1 MKDRII
7 CLAAALLA
15 AALAGCAGP
24 SSSQSSSPPPASSA
38 APSSAVSSSQ
48 PTAPGR
54 ELHTELEIWV
64 EGEPEKVP
72 ATLFQGEGYS
82 LYLPDGE
89 WVQTGSMSGEQPE
102 EADLFAAAV
111 NSQVTLSVRPDRSGQ
126 DLERAYDALWAEGYN
141 QSDDNDHF
149 FARTMEGQVQCQ
161 YVIAGESG
169 VWYVAWSYPDTSEY
183 LEGWGSRIPQLM
195 PGFLLEEDA
204 GSSGL

>member
-38 APSSAVSSSQ
+38 APSSAVSSQ

-102 EADLFAAAV
+102 EADLFAAAA

-204 GSSGL
+204 GGSGL

>member
-38 APSSAVSSSQ
+38 APSSAVSSQ

-102 EADLFAAAV
+102 EADLFAAAA

>member
-24 SSSQSSSPPPASSA
+24 SSSQSSNPPPASSA
-38 APSSAVSSSQ
+38 APSSAVSSQ

-89 WVQTGSMSGEQPE
+89 WVQTSSMSGEHPE
-102 EADLFAAAV
+102 EADLFAAAA

-149 FARTMEGQVQCQ
+149 FARTMEGRVQCQ
-161 YVIAGESG
+161 YVIAGESR

>member
-15 AALAGCAGP
+15 ATLAGCAGP

-38 APSSAVSSSQ
+38 APSSAVSSQ

-102 EADLFAAAV
+102 EADLFAAAA

>member
-38 APSSAVSSSQ
+38 APSSAVSSQ

-89 WVQTGSMSGEQPE
+89 WVQTSSMSGEQPE

-149 FARTMEGQVQCQ
+149 FARTMEGRVQCQ
-161 YVIAGESG
+161 YVVAGESG
-169 VWYVAWSYPDTSEY
+169 VWYVAWSYPDTPEY

>member
-1 MKDRII
+1 MKNRII

-38 APSSAVSSSQ
+38 APSSAVSSQ

-89 WVQTGSMSGEQPE
+89 WVQTSSMSGEQPE
-102 EADLFAAAV
+102 EADLFAAAA

-149 FARTMEGQVQCQ
+149 FARTMEGRVQCQ

>member
-24 SSSQSSSPPPASSA
+24 SSSQSSNPPPASSA
-38 APSSAVSSSQ
+38 APSSAVSSQ

-89 WVQTGSMSGEQPE
+89 WVQTSSMSGEHPE
-102 EADLFAAAV
+102 EADLFAAAA

-161 YVIAGESG
+161 YVIAGESR
-169 VWYVAWSYPDTSEY
+169 VWYVASVSYTHLTLPTN
-183 LEGWGSRIPQLM
+183 
-195 PGFLLEEDA
+195 
-204 GSSGL
+204 

>member
-38 APSSAVSSSQ
+38 APSSAVPSQ

-89 WVQTGSMSGEQPE
+89 WVQTSSMSGEQPE

-149 FARTMEGQVQCQ
+149 FARTMEGRVQCQ

>member
-38 APSSAVSSSQ
+38 APSSAVSSQ

-89 WVQTGSMSGEQPE
+89 WVQTSSMSGEQPE
-102 EADLFAAAV
+102 EADLFAAAA

-161 YVIAGESG
+161 YVVAGESG
-169 VWYVAWSYPDTSEY
+169 VWYVAWSYPDTPEY

-204 GSSGL
+204 GGSGF

>member
-38 APSSAVSSSQ
+38 APSSAVSSQ

-102 EADLFAAAV
+102 EADLFAAAA

-141 QSDDNDHF
+141 QSNDNDHF

>member
-38 APSSAVSSSQ
+38 APSSAVSSQ

-89 WVQTGSMSGEQPE
+89 WVQTSSMSGEQPE
-102 EADLFAAAV
+102 EADLFAAAA

-149 FARTMEGQVQCQ
+149 FARTMEGRVQCQ

-169 VWYVAWSYPDTSEY
+169 VWYVAWSYPDTLEY

>member
-38 APSSAVSSSQ
+38 APSSAVSSQ

-89 WVQTGSMSGEQPE
+89 WVQTSSMSGEQPE
-102 EADLFAAAV
+102 EADLFAAAA

-149 FARTMEGQVQCQ
+149 FARTMEDQVQCQ
-161 YVIAGESG
+161 YVVAGESG
-169 VWYVAWSYPDTSEY
+169 VWYVAWSYPDTPEY

>member
-24 SSSQSSSPPPASSA
+24 SSSQSSNPPPASSA
-38 APSSAVSSSQ
+38 APSSAVSSQ

-102 EADLFAAAV
+102 EADLFAAAA

-149 FARTMEGQVQCQ
+149 FVRTMEGQVQCQ

>member
-38 APSSAVSSSQ
+38 APSSAVSSQ

-82 LYLPDGE
+82 PLSPDGE
-89 WVQTGSMSGEQPE
+89 WVQTSSMSGEQPE
-102 EADLFAAAV
+102 EADLFAAAA

-149 FARTMEGQVQCQ
+149 FARTMEGRVQCQ

>member
-24 SSSQSSSPPPASSA
+24 SSFQSSSPPPASSA
-38 APSSAVSSSQ
+38 APSSAVSSQ

-89 WVQTGSMSGEQPE
+89 WVQTSSMSGEQPE

-149 FARTMEGQVQCQ
+149 FARTMEGRVQCQ

>member
-38 APSSAVSSSQ
+38 APSSAVSSQ

-89 WVQTGSMSGEQPE
+89 WVQTSSMSGEQPE
-102 EADLFAAAV
+102 EADLFAAAA

-126 DLERAYDALWAEGYN
+126 DLERAYDALWAERYN

-149 FARTMEGQVQCQ
+149 FARTMEGRVQCQ
-161 YVIAGESG
+161 YVIAGESR

>member
-38 APSSAVSSSQ
+38 APSSAVSSQ

-89 WVQTGSMSGEQPE
+89 WVQTSSMSGEQPE
-102 EADLFAAAV
+102 EADLFAAAA

-149 FARTMEGQVQCQ
+149 FARTMEGRVQCQ

>member
-38 APSSAVSSSQ
+38 APSSAVSSQ

-89 WVQTGSMSGEQPE
+89 WVQTSSMSGEHPE
-102 EADLFAAAV
+102 EADLFAAAA

-169 VWYVAWSYPDTSEY
+169 VWYVAWSYPDTPEY

>member
-38 APSSAVSSSQ
+38 APSSAVSSQ

-89 WVQTGSMSGEQPE
+89 WVQTSSMSGEQPE
-102 EADLFAAAV
+102 EADLFAVAA

-149 FARTMEGQVQCQ
+149 FARTMEGRVQCQ
-161 YVIAGESG
+161 YVIAGESR

>member
-38 APSSAVSSSQ
+38 APSSAVSSQ

-72 ATLFQGEGYS
+72 ATLFQGEGYA

-89 WVQTGSMSGEQPE
+89 WVQTSSMSGEQPE
-102 EADLFAAAV
+102 EADLFAAAA

>member
-24 SSSQSSSPPPASSA
+24 SSSQSSNPPPASSA
-38 APSSAVSSSQ
+38 APSSAVSSQ

-64 EGEPEKVP
+64 EGEPEKVT

-89 WVQTGSMSGEQPE
+89 WVQTSSMSGEQPE
-102 EADLFAAAV
+102 EADLFAAAA

-161 YVIAGESG
+161 YVIAGESR

>member
-7 CLAAALLA
+7 CLATALLA

-38 APSSAVSSSQ
+38 APSSAVSSQ

-54 ELHTELEIWV
+54 ELHTEQEIWV

-89 WVQTGSMSGEQPE
+89 WVQTSSMSGEQPE
-102 EADLFAAAV
+102 EADLFAAAA

-126 DLERAYDALWAEGYN
+126 DLEQAYDALWAEGYN

-149 FARTMEGQVQCQ
+149 FARTMEGRVQCQ

>member
-1 MKDRII
+1 MKNRII

-38 APSSAVSSSQ
+38 APSSAVSSQ

-89 WVQTGSMSGEQPE
+89 WVQTSSMSGEQPE
-102 EADLFAAAV
+102 EADLFAAAA

-149 FARTMEGQVQCQ
+149 FVRTMEGQVQCQ

>member
-38 APSSAVSSSQ
+38 APSSAVSSQ

-89 WVQTGSMSGEQPE
+89 WVQTSSMSGEQPE
-102 EADLFAAAV
+102 EADLFAAAA
-111 NSQVTLSVRPDRSGQ
+111 NSQVTRPDRSGQ

>member
-38 APSSAVSSSQ
+38 APSSAVSSQ

-102 EADLFAAAV
+102 EADLFAAAA

-183 LEGWGSRIPQLM
+183 LVGWGSRIPQLM

>member
-38 APSSAVSSSQ
+38 APSSAVSSQ

-54 ELHTELEIWV
+54 ELHTELEIWG

-89 WVQTGSMSGEQPE
+89 WVQTSSMSGEQPE
-102 EADLFAAAV
+102 EADLFAAAA

>member
-1 MKDRII
+1 MKNRII

-38 APSSAVSSSQ
+38 APSSAVSSQ

-89 WVQTGSMSGEQPE
+89 WVQTSSMSGEQPE

-149 FARTMEGQVQCQ
+149 FARTMEGRVQCQ

>member
-38 APSSAVSSSQ
+38 APSSAVSSQ

-102 EADLFAAAV
+102 EADLFAAAA

-161 YVIAGESG
+161 YVIAGESR
-169 VWYVAWSYPDTSEY
+169 VRYVAWSYPDTSEY

>member
-38 APSSAVSSSQ
+38 APSSAVSSQ

-89 WVQTGSMSGEQPE
+89 WVQTSSMSGEQPE
-102 EADLFAAAV
+102 EADLFAAAA
-111 NSQVTLSVRPDRSGQ
+111 NSQVILSVRPDRSGQ

-204 GSSGL
+204 GGSGL

>member
-38 APSSAVSSSQ
+38 APSSAVSSQ

-89 WVQTGSMSGEQPE
+89 WVQTSSMSGEQPE

-149 FARTMEGQVQCQ
+149 FARTMEDQVQCQ
-161 YVIAGESG
+161 YVVAGESG
-169 VWYVAWSYPDTSEY
+169 VWYVAWSYPDTPEY

-204 GSSGL
+204 GGSGL

>member
-15 AALAGCAGP
+15 AVLAGCAGP

-38 APSSAVSSSQ
+38 APSSAVSSQ
-48 PTAPGR
+48 PAAPGR

-64 EGEPEKVP
+64 EGEPEKIP

-89 WVQTGSMSGEQPE
+89 WVQTGSMCGEQPE
-102 EADLFAAAV
+102 EADLFAAAA

-195 PGFLLEEDA
+195 PGFLLEEDTD
-204 GSSGL
+204 GSGL

>member
-38 APSSAVSSSQ
+38 APSSAVSSQ

-102 EADLFAAAV
+102 EADLFAAAA

-149 FARTMEGQVQCQ
+149 FVRTMEGQVQCQ

>member
-38 APSSAVSSSQ
+38 APSSAVSSQ

-89 WVQTGSMSGEQPE
+89 WVQTSSMSGEKPE

>member
-1 MKDRII
+1 M
-7 CLAAALLA
+7 
-15 AALAGCAGP
+15 
-24 SSSQSSSPPPASSA
+24 
-38 APSSAVSSSQ
+38 
-48 PTAPGR
+48 
-54 ELHTELEIWV
+54 

-102 EADLFAAAV
+102 EADLFAAAA

-149 FARTMEGQVQCQ
+149 FARTMEGRVQCQ
-161 YVIAGESG
+161 YVIAGESR

>member
-38 APSSAVSSSQ
+38 APSSAVSSQ

-89 WVQTGSMSGEQPE
+89 WVQTSSMSGEQPE
-102 EADLFAAAV
+102 EADLFAAAA

-169 VWYVAWSYPDTSEY
+169 VWYVAWSYPNTSEY
-183 LEGWGSRIPQLM
+183 LEEWGSRIPQLM

-204 GSSGL
+204 GSNGL

>member
-1 MKDRII
+1 MKNRII

-24 SSSQSSSPPPASSA
+24 SSSQSSNPPPASSA
-38 APSSAVSSSQ
+38 APSSAVSSQ

-102 EADLFAAAV
+102 EADLFAAAA

-149 FARTMEGQVQCQ
+149 FARTMEGRVQCQ

>member
-38 APSSAVSSSQ
+38 APSSAVSSQ

-89 WVQTGSMSGEQPE
+89 WVQNSSMSGEQPE
-102 EADLFAAAV
+102 EADLFAAAA

-161 YVIAGESG
+161 YVIAGESR

>member
-38 APSSAVSSSQ
+38 APSSAVSSQ

-89 WVQTGSMSGEQPE
+89 WVQTSSMSGEHPE
-102 EADLFAAAV
+102 EADLFAAAA

-149 FARTMEGQVQCQ
+149 FARTMEGRVQCQ
-161 YVIAGESG
+161 YVIAGESR
-169 VWYVAWSYPDTSEY
+169 VWYVAWSYPDTLEY

>member
-38 APSSAVSSSQ
+38 APSSAVSSQ

-64 EGEPEKVP
+64 EGEPEKIP

-102 EADLFAAAV
+102 EADLFAAAA

>member
-1 MKDRII
+1 MKNRII

-38 APSSAVSSSQ
+38 APSSAVSSQ

-102 EADLFAAAV
+102 EADLFAAAA